1 MVVEVV
7 SGSRN
12 SLLDGHGLKCAFFMS
27 VLFQDFVIPLNHT
40 RLKRNRI
47 YENPRT
53 IHTHTQSS
61 HIRCRIRAHN
71 RTRLYLTSIQVLG
84 LGLG

>member
-12 SLLDGHGLKCAFFMS
+12 SLLDGHGLKCAIFMS

-53 IHTHTQSS
+53 IHTHSRLTFAVAF
-61 HIRCRIRAHN
+61 AH
-71 RTRLYLTSIQVLG
+71 TTGPDYI
-84 LGLG
+84 